1 MGSEWKLQPSI
12 FISKHSTEAFSS
24 SVLCSLS
31 LLDYILY
38 LLIVKDHT
46 EEEEEKKVTNTDLKV
61 SFSLVTCF
69 LCANIQGL
77 PNEG

>member
-12 FISKHSTEAFSS
+12 FISKHSIEAFSS
-24 SVLCSLS
+24 SVLCSLT

-46 EEEEEKKVTNTDLKV
+46 EEEEEKKSNKH
-61 SFSLVTCF
+61 
-69 LCANIQGL
+69 
-77 PNEG
+77 